1 MTPGAFAVHIQGLR
15 GRARF
20 FVAFLAGAF
29 SMLAQAPFDFWPIL
43 FLTLPVLVWLIEGIV
58 TQHGVQR
65 WRLFKST
72 FFMGWAFGFGA
83 FLFGLYWIGK
93 AFLVEAG
100 VYIVLMPIAMTLMPA
115 GLALFY
121 ALAIALA
128 ALDKTP
134 GLSRLLTLAI
144 TLALAEWLR
153 GNIFTGFP
161 WNTFG
166 HVFLAESG
174 LSQLSSLFGP
184 YALSFFCVLIFAAPA
199 IGFGKARNSFK
210 PLIFAA
216 LTLLTASAGGH
227 IRLYNASNT
236 TVPGVH
242 LRLVQPNIAQVDK
255 WRAGNAGP
263 IYQTMLKLSALHSKD
278 TTLNQ
283 VTHLIWPETAL
294 PFLMAR
300 SQQALDGIAQL
311 LPEHLTLI
319 TGALRTTT
327 QQSPGPNKARRKVYN
342 SLYVLDGKANIIRT
356 FDKKHLVPFGEYL
369 PLKSTLEKLGL
380 RKIVQVRGA
389 FETGI
394 TPRLIRLANA
404 PPFAPLICYEVVF
417 PQEVIEKGIR
427 PQWLLNVTNDAWY
440 GVSTGPYQHFAQARM
455 RAIEQGLPMV
465 RVANTGI
472 SGVIDPYGRVQ
483 KSLKLATA
491 GIIDTSLPT
500 TLAPPLYA
508 RYGTLLFWLVIL
520 AAIGVHL
527 LTRPSEK

>member
-1 MTPGAFAVHIQGLR
+1 MTPGSIATHIQGLR
-15 GRARF
+15 GRRRLF
-20 FVAFLAGAF
+20 TAFLAGAL

-43 FLTLPVLVWLIEGIV
+43 FLTMPVLVWLIESII
-58 TQHGVQR
+58 TQYGADRRRV
-65 WRLFKST
+65 FKAA
-72 FFMGWAFGFGA
+72 FAMGWTFGFGA

-100 VYIVLMPIAMTLMPA
+100 IYIILMPIAMTLMPA

-128 ALDKTP
+128 ALSQKT
-134 GLSRLLTLAI
+134 GLSRLLTLA
-144 TLALAEWLR
+144 TALALAEGLR
-153 GNIFTGFP
+153 GTLFTGFP

-166 HVFLAESG
+166 HVFLGESG
-174 LSQLSSLFGP
+174 LSQLSAVFGP
-184 YALSFFCVLIFAAPA
+184 YALSFFCVLVFAAPA

-210 PLIFAA
+210 PLIWAVLA
-216 LTLLTASAGGH
+216 LLMVSAGGH

-236 TVPGVH
+236 TVPAVH

-255 WRAGNAGP
+255 WRAGNAGH
-263 IYQTMLKLSALHSKD
+263 IYQTMLKLSALFSKN
-278 TTLNQ
+278 TTLNE

-300 SQQALDGIAQL
+300 SREALQGIDRL
-311 LPEHLTLI
+311 LPDHLTLI
-319 TGALRTTT
+319 TGALRTAN
-327 QQSPGPNKARRKVYN
+327 QPKPGQNNAHRKVYN
-342 SLYVLDGKANIIRT
+342 SLFVLDGKANIIRM

-389 FETGI
+389 FETGKM
-394 TPRLIRLANA
+394 PRLIKLANA

-417 PQEVIEKGIR
+417 PQEIIEKGER
-427 PQWLLNVTNDAWY
+427 PHWLLNVTNDAWY

-455 RAIEQGLPMV
+455 RAIEQGLPMI

-472 SGVIDPYGRVQ
+472 SAVIDPYGRVQ

-491 GIIDTSLPT
+491 GIIDTSLPSA
-500 TLAPPLYA
+500 LAPTLYA
-508 RYGTLLFWLVIL
+508 RHGTLLFWLVIL
-520 AAIGVHL
+520 GAIVGVL
-527 LTRPSEK
+527 LTRHAEK